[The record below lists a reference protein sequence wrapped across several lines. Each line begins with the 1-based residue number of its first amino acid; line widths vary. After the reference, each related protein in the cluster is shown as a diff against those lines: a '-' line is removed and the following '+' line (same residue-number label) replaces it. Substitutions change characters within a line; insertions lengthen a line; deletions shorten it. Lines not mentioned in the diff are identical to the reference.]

1 MIKFFKTLLPLDIQY
16 FADGGEGEPQPQNGG
31 AQQQNDPHDQQHQQ
45 QQEPQQAQQ
54 QPQEKVFTQEDVNN
68 LIAKEKKR
76 VQEKFLKELG
86 VDDFEN
92 AKEGLQ
98 KFKEWQESQKTEQE
112 KQAERLQALE
122 KERSSLAEENN
133 SLKSQLAALK
143 AGVKAESVD
152 DVVVLAQK
160 YVSDEVDIDKA
171 IQQVLEKYPHFKAQ
185 QEQQQEVP
193 KPHFTT
199 GQHQTTGG
207 ANNDPFLAKLAKY
220 HK

>member
-1 MIKFFKTLLPLDIQY
+1 MEGFIMFKFKTLLPLDIQY
-16 FADGGEGEPQPQNGG
+16 FGGSEGEQQTNGDNQQPTE
-31 AQQQNDPHDQQHQQ
+31 QQSNQQH
-45 QQEPQQAQQ
+45 EPHQD
-54 QPQEKVFTQEDVNN
+54 KTFTQEDVNN
-68 LIAKEKKR
+68 LIAKEKKKAT
-76 VQEKFLKELG
+76 EKLLKELG
-86 VDDFEN
+86 IEDFEN

-112 KQAERLQALE
+112 KQAELLQTLE
-122 KERSSLAEENN
+122 KEKNTLAEENN
-133 SLKSQLAALK
+133 NLKTQLAALK
-143 AGVKAESVD
+143 AGVKVESVE

>member
-1 MIKFFKTLLPLDIQY
+1 MFKFKTLLPLDIQY
-16 FADGGEGEPQPQNGG
+16 FGGTEG
-31 AQQQNDPHDQQHQQ
+31 
-45 QQEPQQAQQ
+45 
-54 QPQEKVFTQEDVNN
+54 QPQESGNNQQPNEPHQNHQQESQQDKTFTQEDVNN
-68 LIAKEKKR
+68 LIAKEKKKST
-76 VQEKFLKELG
+76 EKLLKELG
-86 VDDFEN
+86 IEDFEN

-112 KQAERLQALE
+112 KQAELLQTLE
-122 KERSSLAEENN
+122 KEKNTLAEENN
-133 SLKSQLAALK
+133 NLKTQLAALK
-143 AGVKAESVD
+143 VGVKAESVE

-171 IQQVLEKYPHFKAQ
+171 IQQVLEKYPNFKAQ